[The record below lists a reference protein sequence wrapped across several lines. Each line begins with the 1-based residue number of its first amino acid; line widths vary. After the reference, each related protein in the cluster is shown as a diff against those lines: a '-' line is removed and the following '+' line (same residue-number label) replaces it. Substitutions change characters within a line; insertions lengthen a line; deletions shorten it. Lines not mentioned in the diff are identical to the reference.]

1 MVSSKDFSVLRS
13 SSFFGASRNR
23 VLWRSYCCSPITL
36 LQVVAYSIVR
46 VSSLQKMPILFQ
58 LALRSIHLDRSQRFA
73 CPHLDT
79 MLGQTRYSVRI
90 LAALFLI
97 FLLPID
103 LIGWANPITSAGTL
117 FPALSWAGLLLTLVF
132 LMQLGSTPKAFTRLL
147 PFVALSIGA
156 NIFYLAP
163 VLHNWIALDTHLGTS
178 KNTDS
183 AFDQM
188 QTLQQLVSE
197 ASERLPHTKVFVL
210 PE

>member
-58 LALRSIHLDRSQRFA
+58 TGATEHSFGSLPALCLPSPGHYVGVK
-73 CPHLDT
+73 
-79 MLGQTRYSVRI
+79 LGI
-90 LAALFLI
+90 LYGSWPLYF
-97 FLLPID
+97 
-103 LIGWANPITSAGTL
+103 

-132 LMQLGSTPKAFTRLL
+132 LMQLGSAHNAFIRLL

-156 NIFYLAP
+156 NIFYQAP
-163 VLHNWIALDTHLGTS
+163 VLN
-178 KNTDS
+178 
-183 AFDQM
+183 
-188 QTLQQLVSE
+188 
-197 ASERLPHTKVFVL
+197 
-210 PE
+210 